1 MDEEDPYVKCVLFP
15 IPYFEKETLQKYKSG
30 IIQIPTERK
39 NPETNAVEKIP
50 CYFQKNPNSKN
61 ILIIFHGNGSDF
73 LNLPYY
79 LPEISQK
86 YNINILLPE
95 YPGYSIYRSPI
106 SHEKCLENSLII
118 YDYILHNIKNIT
130 ENNIYVLGRSLGSSV
145 AIYLGSKRNPAG
157 VFTISAFTTFASVGV
172 HDEETKKSLINFFR
186 SIDYVDKIN
195 SPILFV
201 HGKED
206 PLVKYEESKILYEKC
221 NGNIKK
227 KEIILIEHMAHNF
240 SYEKLKND
248 IIPPIADFAE
258 KYCSLNKEKNN
269 DELIIDFEKNIF
281 ISDDEINIII
291 DYFNNK
297 LKKIC
302 W

>member
-1 MDEEDPYVKCVLFP
+1 M
-15 IPYFEKETLQKYKSG
+15 G
-30 IIQIPTERK
+30 I
-39 NPETNAVEKIP
+39 
-50 CYFQKNPNSKN
+50 
-61 ILIIFHGNGSDF
+61 L
-73 LNLPYY
+73 
-79 LPEISQK
+79 
-86 YNINILLPE
+86 
-95 YPGYSIYRSPI
+95 
-106 SHEKCLENSLII
+106 
-118 YDYILHNIKNIT
+118 
-130 ENNIYVLGRSLGSSV
+130 
-145 AIYLGSKRNPAG
+145 
-157 VFTISAFTTFASVGV
+157 
-172 HDEETKKSLINFFR
+172 
-186 SIDYVDKIN
+186 
-195 SPILFV
+195 
-201 HGKED
+201 
-206 PLVKYEESKILYEKC
+206 
-221 NGNIKK
+221 KK